1 MLDNCRT
8 AKERW
13 GGVSDL
19 IDRWLKE
26 RQELIIRLCELTD
39 WKEFGEVEAIVKRL
53 TEFCQALLDYVS
65 SGHFEIYEQLLE
77 EARAVNENS
86 TELVNR
92 LYPRIQLTTE
102 AALDFN
108 DRFDATPEDAEDLKQ
123 LLPELSVLAERL
135 AERFEMEDMLIE
147 MLYQI
152 GRASCRER

>member
-147 MLYQI
+147 MLYQVQSPEP
-152 GRASCRER
+152 A

>member
-39 WKEFGEVEAIVKRL
+39 WEEFGEVEAIVKRL

-65 SGHFEIYEQLLE
+65 AGHFEIYEQLLE
-77 EARAVNENS
+77 EARAINENS

-108 DRFDATPEDAEDLKQ
+108 DRFDATPEDAEELKQ
-123 LLPELSVLAERL
+123 LMPELSALAEKL
-135 AERFEMEDMLIE
+135 EERFEMEDMLIE
-147 MLYQI
+147 MLYQ
-152 GRASCRER
+152 AQSPQMA

>member
-13 GGVSDL
+13 GGVNDL

-26 RQELIIRLCELTD
+26 RQELIICLCELTD

-53 TEFCQALLDYVS
+53 TEFCQSLLDYVS
-65 SGHFEIYEQLLE
+65 SGHFEIYEQLLA
-77 EARAVNENS
+77 EARAANENS

-108 DRFDATPEDAEDLKQ
+108 DRFDATPEDAEELKQ
-123 LLPELSVLAERL
+123 LLPELSALAEKL
-135 AERFEMEDMLIE
+135 EERFEMEDMLIE
-147 MLYQI
+147 MLHQVQNPQL
-152 GRASCRER
+152 A